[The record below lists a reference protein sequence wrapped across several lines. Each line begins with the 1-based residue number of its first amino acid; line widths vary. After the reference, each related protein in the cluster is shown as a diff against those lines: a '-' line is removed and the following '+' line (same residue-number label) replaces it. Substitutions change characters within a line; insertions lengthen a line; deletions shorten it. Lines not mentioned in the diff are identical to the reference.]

1 MYVYREC
8 TEFFN
13 VYQGTGT
20 LDGQEGVLTVTTTQ
34 PTETESVNYT
44 EIVTPDVLKSTP
56 TNLKKI
62 QFEKDG
68 NKYYGVILI
77 NDKTER
83 DVIETKNLKIEGTV
97 NGATETLNCP
107 FLDYDSNIQSSL
119 KTDDLRKCK
128 EKFDGITC
136 KSLVGKTDAQMTPV
150 EKAKGIEC
158 TTCESLA
165 NKEFNSMSF
174 VEQKKYAKCSVD
186 ELSFC
191 KFFTDDGDLI
201 KNYASKISRCNANY
215 KKLKSF
221 TDITTCAPFEK
232 MIIND
237 EPLNLALTNETFDSQ
252 AISEKYDA
260 CVLLYDD
267 IKNKFNTFEVENAN
281 AFDMNAACDKK
292 LQRITPKTFLRTAP
306 QFDDF
311 SSYTSKKLRELGN
324 KYIDKYS
331 KGPCLLKRERIK
343 DEGNMYKN
351 SSFYLNSKKMFT
363 RSRYD
368 KDNRFWY
375 EDGNMYLDKKGA
387 RCLSDTLKVMSCD
400 LVENKWSI
408 EEPIEGDDRKK
419 ICYGDDSKCIR
430 SLSKT
435 LKEYDDSDS
444 DAFLWNE
451 MGFKRAR

>member
-13 VYQGTGT
+13 VYQGSGKTLGEQDGT
-20 LDGQEGVLTVTTTQ
+20 FAVTTEILDSTPESEYETVT
-34 PTETESVNYT
+34 PSEFS
-44 EIVTPDVLKSTP
+44 STP
-56 TNLKKI
+56 ANYKKI
-62 QFEKDG
+62 TFNKD
-68 NKYYGVILI
+68 NKQYYGVMLL
-77 NDKTER
+77 DDTER
-83 DVIETKNLKIEGTV
+83 KIEGTD
-97 NGATETLNCP
+97 NGVVETLNCQ
-107 FLDYDSNIQSSL
+107 FLNYDSDIESSL
-119 KTDDLRKCK
+119 QSNDWKKCK

-136 KSLVGKTDAQMTPV
+136 ESLIGKTDAKMTQI

-165 NKEFNSMSF
+165 NKELNSMSF
-174 VEQKKYAKCSVD
+174 VEGKKYAKCSVD

-221 TDITTCAPFEK
+221 TDTTTCAPFEK
-232 MIIND
+232 MIINN
-237 EPLNLALTNETFDSQ
+237 EPLNLELTNETFDSQ
-252 AISEKYDA
+252 AISNKYNA
-260 CVLLYDD
+260 CVSIYDD
-267 IKNKFNTFEVENAN
+267 IKEKFNTFETENAK

-292 LQRITPKTFLRTAP
+292 LQRITPKTFLKTAP
-306 QFDDF
+306 QSDEF

-331 KGPCLLKRERIK
+331 KGHCLLKRERIK
-343 DEGNMYKN
+343 DEGTMYKN

-368 KDNRFWY
+368 KHNQFWY
-375 EDGNMYLDKKGA
+375 DDGNMYLDEEGEK
-387 RCLSDTLKVMSCD
+387 CLSDTLKIKSCS
-400 LVENKWSI
+400 LVDNKWKI
-408 EEPIEGDDRKK
+408 EKPKKDDDRKK

-430 SLSKT
+430 SLSRT
-435 LKEYDDSDS
+435 LKEYDDSD
-444 DAFLWNE
+444 AFLWKE
-451 MGFKRAR
+451 MNFKRAR